1 MGEGHEIIYKS
12 AREALI
18 NRWSQLQVLKDG
30 GINVSSLEEDAY
42 RSLELL
48 VELEDSKKLNALRKE
63 LQCLG
68 K

>member
-1 MGEGHEIIYKS
+1 MIKNEIIYKS
-12 AREALI
+12 AKEALI
-18 NRWSQLQVLKDG
+18 NRWSQVQTLKDE
-30 GINVSSLEEDAY
+30 GISVGSLEQDVY

-48 VELEDSKKLNALRKE
+48 VELEDGKKLNALRKE